1 MKYLKKKKKVE
12 KIEGLWSYNYLGKQ
26 GSYSPGFLNELF
38 HWTPL
43 NISRPSLFSHLLD
56 QNEISLNSPFPSFP
70 AALYLINYSEAKSLV
85 SLWWGFHSL
94 FCLDN
99 INNIK
104 TILATTSFSLQS
116 SESIFITRDRVSFQR
131 KMGQFPKNMG
141 KSILGRKRTIFRT
154 ITYLQNQFSWHVTLI
169 I

>member
-1 MKYLKKKKKVE
+1 MKHLKKTVG
-12 KIEGLWSYNYLGKQ
+12 KIEGLRSYNYLGKQ
-26 GSYSPGFLNELF
+26 GSYSPCFLNEHF

-56 QNEISLNSPFPSFP
+56 QKETSLYSPFPSFP
-70 AALYLINYSEAKSLV
+70 AALHLVNYSEAKSSV

-94 FCLDN
+94 FCLGY
-99 INNIK
+99 INNIE
-104 TILATTSFSLQS
+104 TTLAITSFSLQS
-116 SESIFITRDRVSFQR
+116 SESIFITRDRVFFQR
-131 KMGQFPKNMG
+131 KMEQFPENME
-141 KSILGRKRTIFRT
+141 KSILGKKRTIFGT